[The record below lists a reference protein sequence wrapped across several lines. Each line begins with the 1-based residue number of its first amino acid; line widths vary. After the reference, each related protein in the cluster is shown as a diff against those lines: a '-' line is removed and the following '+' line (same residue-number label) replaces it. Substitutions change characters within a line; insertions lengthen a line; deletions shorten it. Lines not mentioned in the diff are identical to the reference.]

1 MGDKKDEPTKK
12 KNAPPIAKTV
22 KRKKKKGPSV
32 AVKVPQGMVNL
43 LYFRFSYERCSI
55 SCGKV

>member
-12 KNAPPIAKTV
+12 KNAPPVAKTV

-32 AVKVPQGMVNL
+32 AVKVPQGECV
-43 LYFRFSYERCSI
+43 FV
-55 SCGKV
+55 K